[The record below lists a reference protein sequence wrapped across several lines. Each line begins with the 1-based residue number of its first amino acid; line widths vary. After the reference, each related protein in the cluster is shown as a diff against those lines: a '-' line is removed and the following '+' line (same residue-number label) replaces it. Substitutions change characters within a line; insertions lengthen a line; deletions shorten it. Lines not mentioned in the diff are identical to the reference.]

1 MPPRLE
7 GYALLA
13 DAHRVALVSD
23 PGSIAWLCPPRCD
36 PGVSCGALLG
46 GVEHGRWQLAPS
58 EEVRATRRRYRDES
72 LVLETD
78 FETAA
83 GSIRLVEFVPPR
95 IQAAALVRL
104 VEGVRGRV
112 WMRMDLRARPDDGG
126 VEPWL
131 HAVDG
136 VQAAPAGSDG
146 LQLRTPV
153 ETHVEGV
160 AVRADFVVRA
170 GELLPF
176 VLEWAPSH
184 HDSPAPLDPL
194 RALADTEAYWA
205 ERAVPRAA
213 TQNGAGPQR
222 RDTQP
227 AGDG

>member
-36 PGVSCGALLG
+36 PGVSCAALLG

-58 EEVRATRRRYRDES
+58 EDVRATRRRYRDES

-95 IQAAALVRL
+95 LRAAALVRL

-112 WMRMDLRARPDDGG
+112 RMRMDLRARSDGG
-126 VEPWL
+126 S
-131 HAVDG
+131 VDG
-136 VQAAPAGSDG
+136 VQAAAAGFHG

-153 ETHVEGV
+153 ETHREGV
-160 AVRADFVVRA
+160 AVRADFVVTA

-213 TQNGAGPQR
+213 TQTGAGPQQ
-222 RDTQP
+222 RDTQS

>member
-1 MPPRLE
+1 MPRRPE
-7 GYALLA
+7 GDALLA
-13 DAHRVALVSD
+13 DAHRVAVVSD

-36 PGVSCGALLG
+36 PGVSCAALLG

-95 IQAAALVRL
+95 TRAAALVRL

-112 WMRMDLRARPDDGG
+112 RMRMDLRARSDGG
-126 VEPWL
+126 S
-131 HAVDG
+131 VDG
-136 VQAAPAGSDG
+136 VQAAAAGSHG
-146 LQLRTPV
+146 LQLRAPV
-153 ETHVEGV
+153 ETHREGV
-160 AVRADFVVRA
+160 AVRADFVVTA

-176 VLEWAPSH
+176 VLEWAPSR
-184 HDSPAPLDPL
+184 DDAPAPLDPL

-213 TQNGAGPQR
+213 TQHGAGPRR
-222 RDTQP
+222 RDP
-227 AGDG
+227 RSAGDG

>member
-1 MPPRLE
+1 MPRRLE
-7 GYALLA
+7 GDALLA
-13 DAHRVALVSD
+13 DAHGVALVSD
-23 PGSIAWLCPPRCD
+23 PGSIAWLGAPRCD
-36 PGVSCGALLG
+36 PGVSCAALLG
-46 GVEHGRWQLAPS
+46 GVHGRWQLAPS

-95 IQAAALVRL
+95 LRAAALVRL

-112 WMRMDLRARPDDGG
+112 RMRMDLRARSDGG
-126 VEPWL
+126 S
-131 HAVDG
+131 VDG
-136 VQAAPAGSDG
+136 VQAAVAGSDG
-146 LQLRTPV
+146 VRLRTPV
-153 ETHVEGV
+153 ETHREGV
-160 AVRADFVVRA
+160 AVRADFVVTA

-184 HDSPAPLDPL
+184 HDAPAPLDPL

-205 ERAVPRAA
+205 ERAVSRAA
-213 TQNGAGPQR
+213 TQHGPGPRR
-222 RDTQP
+222 RDTRS

>member
-1 MPPRLE
+1 MPRRPE
-7 GYALLA
+7 GDALLA

-36 PGVSCGALLG
+36 PGVSCAALLG

-95 IQAAALVRL
+95 LQAAALVRL

-112 WMRMDLRARPDDGG
+112 RMRMDLRARSDGG
-126 VEPWL
+126 GTEPWL
-131 HAVDG
+131 HGVDG
-136 VQAAPAGSDG
+136 VQAAAAGSDG
-146 LQLRTPV
+146 LRLRTPV
-153 ETHVEGV
+153 ETHREGV
-160 AVRADFVVRA
+160 AVRADFVVTA
-170 GELLPF
+170 GELLSF

-184 HDSPAPLDPL
+184 HDAPAPLDPL

-205 ERAVPRAA
+205 ERALRRAA
-213 TQNGAGPQR
+213 TRNGAAACR
-222 RDTQP
+222 RDTHA
-227 AGDG
+227 AGRG

>member
-1 MPPRLE
+1 MSRRLE
-7 GYALLA
+7 GDALLT
-13 DAHRVALVSD
+13 DAQGVALVSD
-23 PGSIAWLCPPRCD
+23 PGSIAWLCPPHCD
-36 PGVSCGALLG
+36 PGVSCAGLLG

-95 IQAAALVRL
+95 TRAAALVRL

-112 WMRMDLRARPDDGG
+112 RMRMDLRARSDGG
-126 VEPWL
+126 S
-131 HAVDG
+131 VDG
-136 VQAAPAGSDG
+136 VQAAAGSDG
-146 LQLRTPV
+146 LQLRAPV
-153 ETHVEGV
+153 ETHREGV
-160 AVRADFVVRA
+160 AVRADFVVTA

-184 HDSPAPLDPL
+184 DDAPAPLDPL

-205 ERAVPRAA
+205 ERAVSRAA
-213 TQNGAGPQR
+213 TQHGPGA
-222 RDTQP
+222 P
-227 AGDG
+227 AA

>member
-1 MPPRLE
+1 MPRRLE
-7 GYALLA
+7 GDALLA
-13 DAHRVALVSD
+13 DAQGVALVSD

-36 PGVSCGALLG
+36 PGVSCAALLG

-58 EEVRATRRRYRDES
+58 EDVRATRRRYRDES

-95 IQAAALVRL
+95 LRAAALVRL

-112 WMRMDLRARPDDGG
+112 WMRMDLRARSDGG

-131 HAVDG
+131 HAGDG
-136 VQAAPAGSDG
+136 VQAAAAGSDG

-153 ETHVEGV
+153 ESHLEGV
-160 AVRADFVVRA
+160 AVRADFVVTA

-213 TQNGAGPQR
+213 TQTGAGPQQ
-222 RDTQP
+222 RDTQS